1 VIVCVTVFTRV
12 GHWLGLDIWLLEGL
26 AMADKDLSKVGLG
39 NVLPLLLT
47 DAGSVCAK
55 AYVRSVIMYI
65 TRVGLDS
72 NRVQPV
78 FNFYI
83 DTQV

>member
-1 VIVCVTVFTRV
+1 MIVCVTVFTRV

-39 NVLPLLLT
+39 NVLAVRLE
-47 DAGSVCAK
+47 GSVCAK
-55 AYVRSVIMYI
+55 AHVRSVIMYI

-83 DTQV
+83 DT